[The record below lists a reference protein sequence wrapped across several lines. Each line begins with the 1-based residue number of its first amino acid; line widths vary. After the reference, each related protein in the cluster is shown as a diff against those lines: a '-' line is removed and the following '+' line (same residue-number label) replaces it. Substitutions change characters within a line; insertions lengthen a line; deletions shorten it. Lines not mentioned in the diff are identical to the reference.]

1 MAPTGF
7 VGDLANKILEANAAG
22 NIIDKLEQG
31 NKLEQD
37 ILALEALEDGEITW
51 EMGTDRARLLEHES
65 RSTAMLD
72 RKHQIVTDCNKP
84 HLEFV
89 KQRKGGP
96 KVDLGSPAAQA
107 AYSILLVL
115 VTWPSKDTSD
125 RRLKMVFGK
134 RGQPQ
139 KSRFIFK
146 FLGQALMPHSKEDQE
161 AMLRA
166 IDDPCHALHVETPLE
181 ITAAAL
187 LIKGR
192 IIQIE
197 ATIGEI
203 VRHAGGNIT
212 VSKALDS
219 AADVFDNIPG
229 GVVKRFP
236 SIVMDGQSE
245 KPIEFIERQWA
256 KARCGGLSYL
266 AIGDGSRALRND
278 FYPGARELSEAQIAD
293 LRRHVFTELACDAKL
308 SSEGGQLTMFVEG
321 LGAQDLQSRRGA
333 LGTALADV
341 YGYGSCRV
349 AEVGEVPPPAASG
362 KVRALSQQAWPE
374 SPGLVIS
381 FHGECT
387 TKCPSHDAVTVERLK
402 E

>member
-1 MAPTGF
+1 MAPAWAEFAGELGF
-7 VGDLANKILEANAAG
+7 SGIHWATVNEYTKDGGSHHVQEFLQSAAPALQARGLAQTWNFVDGFGWTPEL
-22 NIIDKLEQG
+22 DFL
-31 NKLEQD
+31 
-37 ILALEALEDGEITW
+37 LAFPVW
-51 EMGTDRARLLEHES
+51 E
-65 RSTAMLD
+65 
-72 RKHQIVTDCNKP
+72 
-84 HLEFV
+84 
-89 KQRKGGP
+89 
-96 KVDLGSPAAQA
+96 
-107 AYSILLVL
+107 
-115 VTWPSKDTSD
+115 
-125 RRLKMVFGK
+125 
-134 RGQPQ
+134 
-139 KSRFIFK
+139 
-146 FLGQALMPHSKEDQE
+146 
-161 AMLRA
+161 
-166 IDDPCHALHVETPLE
+166 
-181 ITAAAL
+181 
-187 LIKGR
+187 
-192 IIQIE
+192 
-197 ATIGEI
+197 
-203 VRHAGGNIT
+203 
-212 VSKALDS
+212 ALDS

-402 E
+402 EAVESALESWQSGAPVRIRSAEVRWPAEAAAAADRASKVEGGWPLWAAAAAAGAACCGLLAQRADILRRVKTALGSRELDGYACESPSMKVTGSQAPALPDANLDEADARGTPSSPTADELIDPLYDRLLRETTTIV